1 MKQYDL
7 VIVGAG
13 PAGMAAATAAAEQG
27 LTVAVLDEQ
36 AAPGG
41 QIYRAISAPAPQ
53 DENILGPDYY
63 HGRQLLAPFNQAGVD
78 YIPSATVWEI
88 TREREVR
95 LSAQG
100 QARTLQ
106 AGKILLATG
115 AQERPVPFPGWQLPG
130 VMSCGAAQIMLKTSG
145 LTPPA
150 PLVLAGSG
158 PLLLLIALQLHRAGV
173 EIAAVLDTTP
183 GDNYLKASRHVGG
196 ALRGWKMLLKGL
208 DYMARLKGSGIRCL
222 SRVSGLKAEAGEHG
236 KLARVRFTHK
246 GKEQT
251 LNATSLLV
259 HQGVV
264 PNVQLSRAI
273 GIDHQWDQ
281 QQLCWRPHTDSWGET
296 DIPGIFIAGDGAGIS
311 GAMAAEQ
318 AGRLA
323 VWQISHQLGK
333 QGPDDRDRL
342 ATPVRRTLAPIMAIR
357 PFLDVLYQPAGEFL
371 TPADET
377 LVCRCEEVTAGDIR
391 RFARLGC
398 TGPNQTKA
406 FSRVGMGP
414 CQGRM
419 CGLTVAQIIADTRQT
434 TPAEV
439 GYYRIR
445 SPIKPLTL
453 QELASLGKTDQNPS

>member
-27 LTVAVLDEQ
+27 LTVTVLDEQ

-41 QIYRAISAPAPQ
+41 QIYRAISAPAPR
-53 DENILGPDYY
+53 DERILGPDYY
-63 HGRQLLAPFNQAGVD
+63 HGCRLLAPFHQASVD
-78 YIPSATVWEI
+78 YLPSATVWEI
-88 TREREVR
+88 THEREVR
-95 LSAQG
+95 FSAGG
-100 QARTLQ
+100 QARTLR
-106 AGKILLATG
+106 AGRILLATG

-173 EIAAVLDTTP
+173 ELAAVLDTTP
-183 GDNYLKASRHVGG
+183 RENYLKAGRHIGG

-208 DYMARLKGSGIRCL
+208 DYMARLKGSGVPCL
-222 SRVSGLKAEAGEHG
+222 SRVSGLRAEAGADG
-236 KLARVRFTHK
+236 RLARVHFSHK
-246 GKEQT
+246 GKAQT
-251 LNATSLLV
+251 LDATSLLV

-264 PNVQLSRAI
+264 PNVQLSRSI
-273 GIDHQWDQ
+273 GIDHQWDE
-281 QQLCWRPHTDSWGET
+281 QQLCWRPVTDAWGET
-296 DIPGIFIAGDGAGIS
+296 DVPGIFIAGDGAGIG
-311 GAMAAEQ
+311 GAVAAEQ

-323 VWQISHQLGK
+323 SWQVAHQLGNLN
-333 QGPDDRDRL
+333 QQERDRL
-342 ATPVRRTLAPIMAIR
+342 ANPVHRVLPPLLAIR
-357 PFLDVLYQPAGEFL
+357 PFLDVLYQPAKEFL
-371 TPADET
+371 TPSDDT

-391 RFARLGC
+391 RFAQLGC
-398 TGPNQTKA
+398 TGPNQTKS

-453 QELASLGKTDQNPS
+453 QELANLGNTDQPKP

>member
-13 PAGMAAATAAAEQG
+13 PTGMAAATAAAEQG

-53 DENILGPDYY
+53 DERILGQDYY
-63 HGRQLLAPFNQAGVD
+63 HGRQLLTPFTQAEVD
-78 YIPSATVWEI
+78 YIPAATVWEI
-88 TREREVR
+88 THEREVR

-100 QARTLQ
+100 KARTLR
-106 AGKILLATG
+106 AGRILLATG

-150 PLVLAGSG
+150 PLILAGSG

-173 EIAAVLDTTP
+173 DIAAVLDTTP
-183 GDNYLKASRHVGG
+183 RENYLKAGRHLGG
-196 ALRGWKMLLKGL
+196 ALRGWKVLVKGL
-208 DYMARLKGSGIRCL
+208 GYMARLKGSSVRCL
-222 SRVSGLKAEAGEHG
+222 SRVSELRAEADENGQ
-236 KLARVRFTHK
+236 LTQVRFTHK

-259 HQGVV
+259 HQGVI

-273 GIDHQWDQ
+273 GIDHQWDE
-281 QQLCWRPHTDSWGET
+281 QQLCWRPSTDFWGET
-296 DIPGIFIAGDGAGIS
+296 DIPGIFIAGDGAGIG

-318 AGRLA
+318 AGRLSA
-323 VWQISHQLGK
+323 WQIAHQLGK
-333 QGPDDRDRL
+333 QSSADRDRL
-342 ATPVRRTLAPIMAIR
+342 AEPVRRDLASTLAIR
-357 PFLDVLYQPAGEFL
+357 PFLDVLYQPAKEFL
-371 TPADET
+371 TPPDDT

-391 RFARLGC
+391 RFAQSGC
-398 TGPNQTKA
+398 IGPNQTKA

-419 CGLTVAQIIADTRQT
+419 CGLTVTQIIADTRQT

-439 GYYRIR
+439 GYYNIR

-453 QELASLGKTDQNPS
+453 QELACLAETDQNQS

>member
-13 PAGMAAATAAAEQG
+13 PAGMAAASAAAEQG
-27 LTVAVLDEQ
+27 LIVAVLDEQ

-41 QIYRAISAPAPQ
+41 QIYRAISAPAPR
-53 DENILGPDYY
+53 DETILGPDYY
-63 HGRQLLAPFNQAGVD
+63 HGRQLLTPFNRAGVD

-88 TREREVR
+88 TKEREVR
-95 LSAQG
+95 FSAQG
-100 QARTLQ
+100 KARTLH
-106 AGKILLATG
+106 AGRILLATG

-150 PLVLAGSG
+150 SLVLAGSG

-173 EIAAVLDTTP
+173 EITAVLDTTP
-183 GDNYLKASRHVGG
+183 KENYLKAGRHIAG

-208 DYMARLKGSGIRCL
+208 DYLARLKASGVSCL
-222 SRVSGLKAEAGEHG
+222 SRVSELRAEAGEDG
-236 KLARVRFTHK
+236 KLARVHFTHK
-246 GKEQT
+246 GKART

-273 GIDHQWDQ
+273 GIDHQWDE
-281 QQLCWRPHTDSWGET
+281 QQLCWRPTTDIWGET
-296 DIPGIFIAGDGAGIS
+296 DIPGIFIAGDGAGIG
-311 GAMAAEQ
+311 GAVAAEQ
-318 AGRLA
+318 AGSLA
-323 VWQISHQLGK
+323 SWQVAHQLGRLNL
-333 QGPDDRDRL
+333 QGRDRL
-342 ATPVRRTLAPIMAIR
+342 AAPVRRALAPILAIR
-357 PFLDVLYQPAGEFL
+357 PFLDVLYQPAREFL
-371 TPADET
+371 TPADDT

-453 QELASLGKTDQNPS
+453 KELANLGDTDQPQP

>member
-13 PAGMAAATAAAEQG
+13 PAGMAAASAAAEQG

-41 QIYRAISAPAPQ
+41 QIYRAISAPALR
-53 DENILGPDYY
+53 DEGILGADYY
-63 HGRQLLAPFNQAGVD
+63 HGRSLLAPFKAARVD
-78 YIPSATVWEI
+78 YMASTTVWEI
-88 TREREVR
+88 TGAREVR
-95 LSAQG
+95 LSVQG
-100 QARTLQ
+100 RARTLQ
-106 AGKILLATG
+106 ARRILLATG
-115 AQERPVPFPGWQLPG
+115 AQERPAPFPGWQLPG

-145 LTPPA
+145 LTPPT

-158 PLLLLIALQLHRAGV
+158 PLLLLIALQLHWAGV
-173 EIAAVLDTTP
+173 TIAAVLDTTP
-183 GDNYLKASRHVGG
+183 KENYLEAGRHLGG

-208 DYMARLKGSGIRCL
+208 GYLAKLKRSGVPCL
-222 SRVSGLKAEAGEHG
+222 SRVGDLRAEADDSG
-236 KLARVRFTHK
+236 KLTRVRFRHK
-246 GKEQT
+246 GREQSLDT
-251 LNATSLLV
+251 NSLLV

-273 GIDHQWDQ
+273 GIDHRWDEL
-281 QQLCWRPHTDSWGET
+281 QLCWRPATDAWGET
-296 DIPGIFIAGDGAGIS
+296 DIEGIFIAGDGAGIG
-311 GAMAAEQ
+311 GAVAAEQ

-323 VWQISHQLGK
+323 AWQVARQLGRMS
-333 QGPDDRDRL
+333 PNERDRL
-342 ATPVRRTLAPIMAIR
+342 AAPVRRALAPVLAIR
-357 PFLDVLYQPAGEFL
+357 PFLDVLYRPAGEFL
-371 TPADET
+371 RPADDT

-391 RFARLGC
+391 RYARLGC

-419 CGLTVAQIIADTRQT
+419 CGLTVAQLIADTRQT

-453 QELASLGKTDQNPS
+453 KELAGLDDADRKQP

>member
-7 VIVGAG
+7 VVVGAG
-13 PAGMAAATAAAEQG
+13 PGGMAAATAAAEQG

-41 QIYRAISAPAPQ
+41 QIYRAISAPAPR
-53 DENILGPDYY
+53 DERILGPDYY
-63 HGRQLLAPFNQAGVD
+63 HGCQLLTPFQQASVN

-88 TREREVR
+88 TQEREVR
-95 LSAQG
+95 FSAG
-100 QARTLQ
+100 DQARTLQ
-106 AGKILLATG
+106 AGRIILATG

-173 EIAAVLDTTP
+173 EIAAVIDTTP
-183 GDNYLKASRHVGG
+183 GDNYLKAGRHMGG

-208 DYMARLKGSGIRCL
+208 DYMARLKASGISCL
-222 SRVSGLKAEAGEHG
+222 SRVSELRAEAGENG
-236 KLARVRFTHK
+236 KLARVHFSHK
-246 GKEQT
+246 GKTRT
-251 LNATSLLV
+251 LNANSLLV

-273 GIDHQWDQ
+273 GIGHQWDE
-281 QQLCWRPHTDSWGET
+281 QQLCWHPVTDIWGET
-296 DIPGIFIAGDGAGIS
+296 DIPGIFIAGDGAGIG
-311 GAMAAEQ
+311 GAIAAEQ

-323 VWQISHQLGK
+323 SWQVAHQLGSLN
-333 QGPDDRDRL
+333 QQDRDRL
-342 ATPVRRTLAPIMAIR
+342 ATPVRRTLAPILAIR
-357 PFLDVLYQPAGEFL
+357 PFLDVLYQPAKAFL
-371 TPADET
+371 TPSDDT

-419 CGLTVAQIIADTRQT
+419 CGLTVAQIIADVRQT

-453 QELASLGKTDQNPS
+453 QELANLSKIDQTQP

>member
-36 AAPGG
+36 AVPGG

-53 DENILGPDYY
+53 NERILGPDYY
-63 HGRQLLAPFNQAGVD
+63 HGRQLLTPFNQAKVD

-183 GDNYLKASRHVGG
+183 RDNYFKASRHVGG

-208 DYMARLKGSGIRCL
+208 NYLARLKSSGVRCL

-236 KLARVRFTHK
+236 KLAQVRFTHK

-281 QQLCWRPHTDSWGET
+281 QQLCWHPHTDSWGET
-296 DIPGIFIAGDGAGIS
+296 DMPGIFIAGDGAGIG
-311 GAMAAEQ
+311 GAVAAEQ

-323 VWQISHQLGK
+323 VWQISHQLGR
-333 QGPDDRDRL
+333 QSPSERDRL
-342 ATPVRRTLAPIMAIR
+342 ATPVRRALAPIMAIR

-391 RFARLGC
+391 RFARQGC

-419 CGLTVAQIIADTRQT
+419 CGMTVAQIIADTRQT

-453 QELASLGKTDQNPS
+453 QELATLGDNDSK

>member
-53 DENILGPDYY
+53 DEKILGPDYY
-63 HGRQLLAPFNQAGVD
+63 QGRQLLAPFNQAGID

-158 PLLLLIALQLHRAGV
+158 PLLLLIALQLHRAEV

-183 GDNYLKASRHVGG
+183 KENYLKAGRHVGG
-196 ALRGWKMLLKGL
+196 ALRGWRMLLKGL
-208 DYMARLKGSGIRCL
+208 DYMARLKGSGVRCL
-222 SRVSGLKAEAGEHG
+222 SRVSGLKAEADEHG

-281 QQLCWRPHTDSWGET
+281 QQLCWRPVTDSWGET
-296 DIPGIFIAGDGAGIS
+296 DISGIFIAGDGAGIG
-311 GAMAAEQ
+311 GAVAAEQ

-323 VWQISHQLGK
+323 AWQIAHQLGK
-333 QGPDDRDRL
+333 HSPGDRDRL
-342 ATPVRRTLAPIMAIR
+342 AEPVRRTLAPTLAIR

-391 RFARLGC
+391 RFALQGC

-434 TPAEV
+434 TPADV

-453 QELASLGKTDQNPS
+453 QELASLGDNDSK